1 MNITLPDTIL
11 RNDEVIN
18 IKKQDKVK
26 QPKIISD
33 RIPTFVKDIDGKWI
47 KNPLFIQDTDGM
59 WIKNPDCHVECNN

>member
-1 MNITLPDTIL
+1 MNITIPETVL

-18 IKKQDKVK
+18 IKKEKYA

-33 RIPTFVKDIDGKWI
+33 TIPKFVQDIDGKWI

-59 WIKNPDCHVECNN
+59 WIKNPDCQVECNN

>member
-11 RNDEVIN
+11 RNDEIIN
-18 IKKQDKVK
+18 IKKQDKEK

-33 RIPTFVKDIDGKWI
+33 TIPTLVQDIDGKWI

-59 WIKNPDCHVECNN
+59 WIKNPDCQVDCNN